1 MAAAVCGC
9 AVARWPCRSA
19 LGPHPKP
26 LSLLISTPRPL
37 NNTPPSHP
45 CADPTADKAADCCE
59 EALADGQPS
68 HAAATA
74 LAALSLTSCLRFSG
88 PHAAAPYAAAA
99 VRCKQALK
107 AAYDAGAAITQEV
120 R

>member
-1 MAAAVCGC
+1 MPAAVCGGV
-9 AVARWPCRSA
+9 VAQWHCRSA
-19 LGPHPKP
+19 PGPHPKP
-26 LSLLISTPRPL
+26 LSLSTDAHRPSI
-37 NNTPPSHP
+37 NTTPSHP
-45 CADPTADKAADCCE
+45 CPDPTADKAADCCE